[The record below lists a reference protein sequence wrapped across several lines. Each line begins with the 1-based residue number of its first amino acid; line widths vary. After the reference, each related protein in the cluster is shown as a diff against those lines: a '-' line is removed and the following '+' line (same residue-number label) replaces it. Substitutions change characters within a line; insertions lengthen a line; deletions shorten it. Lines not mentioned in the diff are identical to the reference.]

1 MSVKW
6 GESFAT
12 GVDEIDQQHQE
23 LFAKLEEM
31 LQAVEQ
37 GAGHT
42 VLPDLFTFL
51 DTYTREHFA
60 AEESLQ
66 RKFNYPHIAVH
77 CEEHKKFISNL
88 ERLKARV
95 AIIGSCESDVK
106 LIRDTLVNWLIT
118 HICSTDRHF
127 GDFVK
132 EQRQSIS

>member
-23 LFAKLEEM
+23 LFAKLDNM
-31 LQAVEQ
+31 LNAVEQ
-37 GAGHT
+37 GTGHI
-42 VLPDLFTFL
+42 VVQDLFTYL
-51 DTYTREHFA
+51 DGYTREHFA
-60 AEESLQ
+60 VEESLQ
-66 RKFNYPHIAVH
+66 RKTNYPHVAVH

-88 ERLKARV
+88 ERLKSRV
-95 AIIGSCESDVK
+95 AIDGPTESDVK

-132 EQRQSIS
+132 EQRQTVN

>member
-23 LFAKLEEM
+23 LFARLDMM

-37 GAGHT
+37 GAGHI
-42 VLPDLFTFL
+42 VLQDLFAYL
-51 DTYTREHFA
+51 DSYTHEHFA
-60 AEESLQ
+60 VEESLQ
-66 RKFNYPHIAVH
+66 REINYPHFAVH
-77 CEEHKKFISNL
+77 CEEHKKFINNL
-88 ERLKARV
+88 ERLKSRV
-95 AIIGSCESDVK
+95 AINGPNESDVK

-132 EQRQSIS
+132 EQHQALC